1 MQFHRK
7 LALGVVALALFSLP
21 MAFAQTIT
29 TGDIVGTVKDTTGAI
44 VPGASV
50 TLKSVDFGD
59 TRSVATDNNGSFR
72 FTFLKPGNYTLAATA
87 AGLKTDVQKLA
98 VEVGQVN
105 TVDLVAK
112 VQSTQE
118 VIEVLASGAL
128 VETENAN
135 LSTTYTTTQM
145 QEMPAGGGDLTTVA
159 FTAPGIVMSTGGGY
173 GNFTSHGLPGVS
185 NLFTINGNDY
195 NDAYL
200 NLNNS
205 GASNNLL
212 GVNEVQEAAVVQNAY
227 SVQYGREA
235 GAQVNYITKSGTNGF
250 HGDLVWNWNGDR
262 LNANDFFSNS
272 DGLARPKAISNQ
284 WAADVGG
291 PIRKDKTFFYADT
304 EGLYYTLPS
313 AGIVTI
319 PTPQLQSYILGNVP
333 AGSLPLYQNAFKIW
347 NSAPGVSGAVPI
359 SNGSG
364 LLQDANGNLGCG
376 VTGFAGTP
384 APGGGTFG
392 TTVPCGESWAHSG
405 SNTNKEHLY
414 TFRVDQSITD
424 KQKVYFRVKHDDGF
438 QPTSTNLVST
448 TFNEQSIQ
456 PEWDGAVNYTYVI
469 TPRVVNS
476 FIGSVLWYSAYFGPA
491 NVAASQSLFPYQ
503 LDIGDGGANG
513 GGFYQMGSS
522 WNSFPQGRDV
532 GQGQL
537 IDDLSITRG
546 NHTIKIGENFRR
558 NRVSDFGLL
567 AGTTGQYSFG
577 SLTDFANGVTD
588 ANFGS
593 AYSQTFTSITT
604 AHIRLY
610 NIGVYAQD
618 EWNAG
623 KNLKVTFGLRLDR
636 TGNPLCTDKCFSSL
650 TAPFTSSS
658 FQQGADIPYNQSIN
672 TGLSNAYYSVDS
684 VVPQPRVGVVW
695 SPRGGSSTVVRAGF
709 GLFADLAPAFLVSN
723 LFHNA
728 PYPYGAYVNG
738 GQEVGSASDPSSAA
752 TQAQNEFN
760 AFKTGFFGGQ
770 TLAQLEAAV
779 PGFGPFGYSSID
791 QHFSTPRYAEW
802 SFEIEQPIGNK
813 NVFVA
818 TYSGNHGYNLLAQNG
833 FANAAALGGP
843 FAGLPSTQPD
853 PRFLSV
859 TELTNQGISNY
870 DGVTFQFRRA
880 FSHGFQG
887 QISYTWSHA
896 LDDVSNGGSGL
907 QIGYNTE
914 LFNTLANPNIKA
926 NYGNADYDVRHNVTG
941 DFVYDTPWKFS
952 SRALNYLLGEWSV
965 SSKLYVRTGSP
976 ESIVD
981 TLLPNLFEGTLNVG
995 SSYGGALLATAAT
1008 AIPHSCG
1015 NAAVNGATPCLSQS
1029 MFSGYGGNETGFGNI
1044 GRNTL
1049 FGPGYFNIDS
1059 SLYKNISITERLR
1072 LTVGASAYNL
1082 LNHAHFANAYTNV
1095 ASGAVGGIYGTVEEP
1110 TSAYGAF
1117 QGSVVTGRVMVLTAK
1132 VRF

>member
-1 MQFHRK
+1 MQFHKK
-7 LALGVVALALFSLP
+7 LAFGLAAALVLLALP

-29 TGDIVGTVKDTTGAI
+29 NGDVAGTVKDTTGAV
-44 VPGASV
+44 VPGATV
-50 TLKSVDFGD
+50 TLKSIDFGD
-59 TRSVATDNNGSFR
+59 TRTVATDSSGGFR
-72 FTFLKPGNYTLAATA
+72 FTFLKPGNYTLAASA

-105 TVDLVAK
+105 SVELIAK
-112 VQSTQE
+112 VQATQE

-145 QEMPAGGGDLTTVA
+145 QELPAGGGDMTTIA

-212 GVNEVQEAAVVQNAY
+212 GANEVQEAAVVQNAY

-235 GAQVNYITKSGTNGF
+235 GAQINYITKSGTDSL

-262 LNANDFFSNS
+262 LNANDFFSNAN
-272 DGLARPKAISNQ
+272 GLARPKSISNQ

-291 PIRKDKTFFYADT
+291 RIIKDKLFFYADT

-313 AGIVTI
+313 AGVVTI
-319 PTPQLQSYILGNVP
+319 PTPQLQAYILGNVS
-333 AGSLPLYQNAFKIW
+333 AGSLPLYQNAFKIY

-359 SNGSG
+359 TNGPG
-364 LLQDANGNLGCG
+364 QLQDANGNLGCG
-376 VTGFAGTP
+376 TTGFAGTP
-384 APGGGTFG
+384 DPAGGTFG
-392 TTVPCGESWAHSG
+392 VTVPCGESYAHSG

-414 TFRVDQSITD
+414 TFRGDYSITD
-424 KQKVYFRVKHDDGF
+424 KQKLYARLKHDDGF
-438 QPTSTNLVST
+438 QPTGTDLINT

-469 TPRVVNS
+469 TPTIVNS

-491 NVAASQSLFPYQ
+491 NVSASEQLFPYRFNF
-503 LDIGDGGANG
+503 GDGGANG
-513 GGFYQMGSS
+513 GGFYAMGSN
-522 WNSFPQGRDV
+522 WASFPQGRDV

-546 NHTIKIGENFRR
+546 RHTIKVGENFRR

-567 AGTTGQYSFG
+567 SGTIGQYSFG
-577 SLTDFANGVTD
+577 SLGDFASGVTN

-593 AYSQTFTSITT
+593 AYSQNFTNITT

-618 EWNAG
+618 EWAAT
-623 KNLKVTFGLRLDR
+623 KTIKVTFGLRLDR
-636 TGNPLCTDKCFSSL
+636 TGNPQCLDNCFSRL
-650 TAPFTSSS
+650 TSPFTSSS
-658 FQQGADIPYNQSIN
+658 FQKGADIPYNQSID
-672 TGLSNAYYSVDS
+672 TGLGSAYYSVDS

-695 SPRGGSSTVVRAGF
+695 SPKGGANSMVIRAGF

-728 PYPYGAYVNG
+728 PYPFSSYVNG
-738 GQEVGSASDPSSAA
+738 GQEVGLASDSNSAA
-752 TQAQNEFN
+752 AQAQNEFN

-779 PGFGPFGYSSID
+779 PGFGPFGYNSID
-791 QHFSTPRYAEW
+791 QKFTTPTYAEW
-802 SFEIEQPIGNK
+802 SFEIEQPIGAK
-813 NVFVA
+813 NVLVA
-818 TYSGNHGYNLLAQNG
+818 TYSGNHGYNLLVQNG

-843 FAGLPSTQPD
+843 FNGIPSAQPD

-859 TELTNQGISNY
+859 TELSNQGISNY
-870 DGVTFQFRRA
+870 NGLTIQYRRA
-880 FSHGFQG
+880 FSKGFQG

-907 QIGYNTE
+907 QIGYNSQ
-914 LFNTLANPNIKA
+914 LFSTLANPTVRA
-926 NYGNADYDVRHNVTG
+926 NYGNSDYDVRHNVTA
-941 DFVYDTPWKFS
+941 DFVWDTPWKFS
-952 SRALNYLLGEWSV
+952 NRGLNYLLGNWSL
-965 SSKLYVRTGSP
+965 SSKFFIRTGMP
-976 ESIVD
+976 ESLTD
-981 TLLPNLFEGTLNVG
+981 TLLPNIFQGTVNVG
-995 SSYGGALLATAAT
+995 STYGGMIPTAVSAVPHYCGT
-1008 AIPHSCG
+1008 AS
-1015 NAAVNGATPCLSQS
+1015 VNLATPCLSQS
-1029 MFSGYGGNETGFGNI
+1029 MFLPAGTEPGFGNI

-1049 FGPGYFNIDS
+1049 FGPGYFNIDT
-1059 SLYKNISITERLR
+1059 SLYKNIPITERLKF
-1072 LTVGASAYNL
+1072 TIGASAYNL
-1082 LNHAHFANAYTNV
+1082 LNHAHFAPPYPDV
-1095 ASGAVGGIYGTVEEP
+1095 RSGAVGDIYLTVEEP

-1117 QGSVVTGRVMVLTAK
+1117 QGSVVTGRVMVLTGQF
-1132 VRF
+1132 RF